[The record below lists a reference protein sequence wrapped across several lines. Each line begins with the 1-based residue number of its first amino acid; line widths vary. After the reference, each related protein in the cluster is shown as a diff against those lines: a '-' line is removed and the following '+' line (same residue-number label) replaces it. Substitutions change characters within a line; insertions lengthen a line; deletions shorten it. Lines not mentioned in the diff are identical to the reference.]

1 MSKSKSD
8 LIAAIAEKSG
18 ITKAQATVAVDTFKE
33 FIVENSK
40 GDDKVMLMGIGTFS
54 TQKKPAR
61 DAKDP
66 KGNAIHIAAKT
77 VLKFKPSK
85 DILEQL
91 Q

>member
-1 MSKSKSD
+1 MAKSKSD

-18 ITKAQATVAVDTFKE
+18 ITKAQATVAVDTLKS

-40 GDDKVMLMGIGTFS
+40 EQIQLMGFGTFS
-54 TQKKPAR
+54 VVHKEAR

-66 KGNAIHIAAKT
+66 NGKDIHIAAKN

-85 DILEQL
+85 AILEEL